1 MIEWLESI
9 DREIVLA
16 VNGMHSPF
24 LDELMWLISG
34 RLTWIP
40 LYIYLFFVVLKNI
53 GLKKTA
59 IFLVFVIL
67 SVTFSD
73 LISVHIF
80 KNIFLR
86 YRPSHNLLI
95 MDQLHFYQEGPGKFY
110 RGGEY
115 GFISSHAANFFAI
128 VTCVS
133 LLFGDEKSRLKFILI
148 TIGLII
154 CFSRIYL
161 GVHYLS
167 DLLAGALVGSLVAF
181 LSFHA
186 VFKKQMNLNPQE

>member
-40 LYIYLFFVVLKNI
+40 LYLYLFFIVLKEI
-53 GLKKTA
+53 GSKKA
-59 IFLVFVIL
+59 IVFLVFVLL
-67 SVTFSD
+67 SVAFSD
-73 LISVHIF
+73 LISVHLF
-80 KNIFLR
+80 KNVFLR

-95 MDQLHFYQEGPGKFY
+95 MDQLHFYQEAPGKFY

-115 GFISSHAANFFAI
+115 GFISSHAANIFAI
-128 VTCVS
+128 
-133 LLFGDEKSRLKFILI
+133 I
-148 TIGLII
+148 TVQKQPSNHEYSVVLHRFYIVQADQMI
-154 CFSRIYL
+154 C
-161 GVHYLS
+161 GVI
-167 DLLAGALVGSLVAF
+167 F
-181 LSFHA
+181 LN
-186 VFKKQMNLNPQE
+186 K